1 MLKLL
6 FKQKI
11 SWAGSFKS
19 DNTSSQVLKKPEVR
33 SQFHSWDQKNLAFN
47 FEMKKESSEARWR
60 LGMLI

>member
-19 DNTSSQVLKKPEVR
+19 DNASSQVLKKPEVR